1 MTIIANPIYD
11 AVFKFL
17 MEDKKVA
24 KIFLSAL
31 LKKDII
37 DLEMR
42 RHENTLSLSNCKR
55 LGSLLK
61 PCASDSIWARSI
73 LIRRTL
79 SKKRMSMDKGV
90 HMVCPSFLSTFW
102 DTPWVT

>member
-37 DLEMR
+37 DL
-42 RHENTLSLSNCKR
+42 K
-55 LGSLLK
+55 
-61 PCASDSIWARSI
+61 CAATSI
-73 LIRRTL
+73 LPWNIL
-79 SKKRMSMDKGV
+79 AS
-90 HMVCPSFLSTFW
+90 HSF
-102 DTPWVT
+102 V